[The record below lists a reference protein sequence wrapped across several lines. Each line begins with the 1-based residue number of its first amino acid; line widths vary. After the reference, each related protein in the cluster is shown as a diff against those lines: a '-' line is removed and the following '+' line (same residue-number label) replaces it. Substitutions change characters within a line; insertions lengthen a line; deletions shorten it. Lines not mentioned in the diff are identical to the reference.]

1 MPLLFDGLGTFRA
14 CIKCST
20 HVYIRTKI
28 AVCNGMLVDI
38 VTCVTP
44 QGCVLTCLNQWPL
57 TPSSYCDSAG
67 DKHFPT
73 AEFIGLKLVGQ
84 LVICCM
90 STDRVWPHYSLCSL
104 LIVCSSVRLC
114 TTGML
119 AHEVFKS
126 FLLNWTVS
134 MLLVMRHPRTSLW
147 KTAKPWQ
154 QRKLLSENTL
164 ISAIDIPVNAG
175 FF

>member
-1 MPLLFDGLGTFRA
+1 M
-14 CIKCST
+14 
-20 HVYIRTKI
+20 YIRTKI

-57 TPSSYCDSAG
+57 TPSSYSDSAG

-73 AEFIGLKLVGQ
+73 AEFIGLKLAGQ

-90 STDRVWPHYSLCSL
+90 STGRVWPHYSLCSL
-104 LIVCSSVRLC
+104 LIVCFSVRLC

-126 FLLNWTVS
+126 LLLNWTVS
-134 MLLVMRHPRTSLW
+134 MLLVMRYPRTSLW
-147 KTAKPWQ
+147 KTAKKTAQWEHTVPCYWYPCQ
-154 QRKLLSENTL
+154 CWIFLGFYQYFSVKTTPETL
-164 ISAIDIPVNAG
+164 FETRNG
-175 FF
+175 T